1 MIYISDYTDMT
12 YFDRHMNWSYPE
24 VGVIQ
29 YIVLPFD
36 FILWKYVLK
45 WHDPITLS
53 IKGYKRGQRMS
64 S

>member
-1 MIYISDYTDMT
+1 
-12 YFDRHMNWSYPE
+12 MNWSYPE